1 MNKTEDQ
8 SLRVTQR
15 FQGRRFLI
23 PSTAMKT
30 RPNVRAENAA
40 TALRRSV
47 TRLARRLRLERA
59 DHGVSASKLI
69 ALGHLLRRGAM
80 TAKELAA
87 LEHVQP
93 QSLTRI
99 VAELEEG
106 ELIHRD
112 QGKTDRREVQIKISA
127 KGRDLLVLDARRQD
141 AWLNRAIAEAL
152 TDAERDILTVAAR
165 LLDSLSDA
173 PTMPEAKAGHGRDA
187 DAAIPQGRAKRSGR
201 VDS

>member
-1 MNKTEDQ
+1 
-8 SLRVTQR
+8 
-15 FQGRRFLI
+15 
-23 PSTAMKT
+23 
-30 RPNVRAENAA
+30 
-40 TALRRSV
+40 V
-47 TRLARRLRLERA
+47 TRFARRLRLERA

-69 ALGHLLRRGAM
+69 ALGHLLRGGVM

-99 VAELEEG
+99 LADLEEAG
-106 ELIHRD
+106 LIHRD

-141 AWLNRAIAEAL
+141 AWLNHAIAETL

-165 LLDSLSDA
+165 LLDRLSDA
-173 PTMPEAKAGHGRDA
+173 PTTPEAEVGKRHTRNA
-187 DAAIPQGRAKRSGR
+187 DAASPRSRAKMSVR